1 MQTQTIKLF
10 TLVFFLFIAD
20 SLSGQSAMINVEGRK
35 TSVLNGKWEALIDPT
50 NTGEWRQVWKTPVP
64 EQKTDFFEYAF
75 EGGPILNVPGDF
87 NTQMPELTYM
97 EGTVWYK
104 QSFSFHPTTE
114 ERVFIHFGAVNY
126 EAHVFLN
133 GKELGRH
140 EGGFTP
146 FQFEVTDL
154 LRDGEND
161 LIVGANNQRK
171 TDGIP
176 GQGYDWFNYGGITR
190 DVTLISTSE
199 TYLEDYLVQVE
210 RGSHNQLTGWIQ
222 LNGDILS
229 QDVAVSIPE
238 LDVDF
243 STKSD
248 NEGYARLSFH
258 FEPEL
263 WSPDNPKLYE
273 VIVASESDTV
283 IDRIGFR
290 SIEVNGSEIL
300 LNGKKV
306 FLKGVNIHEEAP
318 FRGARAFSRE
328 DAELLLGWAKD
339 LGCNLVRLSHYPHN
353 KYMIRVAE
361 EMGLMVWSELPV
373 YQHIKFDAE
382 GMQDKIDLMMRE
394 MVRRDRNSPAVVI
407 WCVSNET
414 YDFTPG
420 RNEAHKRMADLIKEL
435 DDTRPNAVVINNQGY
450 NNNTFNV
457 WDKIYNHFDIIA
469 LNEYLGWYAPWQGKP
484 SEVKWEMLRYDKP
497 VIISEF
503 GGEAL
508 FNSNHGPADE
518 AAWWREEYQANIYR
532 DQIEMFPT
540 VPNLCGVIPWLL
552 VDYRSMGRMHPV
564 FQQGYNRK
572 GLISEQGEKKQAWYI
587 MKKYFDSIKNEY

>member
-1 MQTQTIKLF
+1 MKTYTTKTF
-10 TLVFFLFIAD
+10 TLFILLFAAHV
-20 SLSGQSAMINVEGRK
+20 LSGQSAMINIEGR
-35 TSVLNGKWEALIDPT
+35 TISSLNGKWEALADPS
-50 NTGEWRQVWKTPVP
+50 NTGEWRQVWIPPVP
-64 EQKTDFFEYAF
+64 KKKTDFFEYAF
-75 EGGPILNVPGDF
+75 EGGPIFDVPGDF
-87 NTQMPELTYM
+87 NTQMPALTFM

-104 QSFSFHPTTE
+104 RSFSYDLKNN
-114 ERVFIHFGAVNY
+114 ERSFIHFGAVNY

-133 GKELGRH
+133 GKELGKH

-146 FQFEVTDL
+146 FQFEVTDFL
-154 LRDGEND
+154 EDGQND

-171 TDGIP
+171 PDGIP
-176 GQGYDWFNYGGITR
+176 GEGYDWFNYGGITR
-190 DVTLISTSE
+190 DVTLIATSE
-199 TYLEDYLVQVE
+199 TYIEDYLIQLE
-210 RGSHNQLTGWIQ
+210 SGSLNQLTGWIQ
-222 LNGDILS
+222 LNGDNLI
-229 QDVAVSIPE
+229 QNVAVSIPE
-238 LDVDF
+238 LDVDI

-248 NEGYARLSFH
+248 NEGYAKISFD
-258 FEPEL
+258 FQPEL

-273 VIVASESDTV
+273 VTVASESDTV

-290 SIEVNGSEIL
+290 SIEVSGSEIQ

-318 FRGARAFSRE
+318 FSGARAFSRE

-353 KYMIRVAE
+353 KYMIKVAE

-382 GMQDKIDLMMRE
+382 GMQEKIELMMRE

-414 YDFTPG
+414 YDFTTG
-420 RNEAHKRMADLIKEL
+420 RNAAHKRMADLINEL
-435 DDTRPNAVVINNQGY
+435 DNTRPNAVVINNQGY
-450 NNNTFNV
+450 NSNTFNV
-457 WDKIYNHFDIIA
+457 WDQIYNYFDIIA
-469 LNEYLGWYAPWQGKP
+469 LNEYLGWYVPWQGKP

-540 VPNLCGVIPWLL
+540 VPNLCGAIPWLL

-572 GLISEQGEKKQAWYI
+572 GLISEQGERKQAWYI